1 MNPVVLQPLVLAVS
15 SNFPSFLSAP
25 EAYIDPNTGGMLF
38 QVLAIVF
45 TFLSGFMLFF
55 SARIRMAI
63 ARLSRRLRGL
73 LGRDTEVE

>member
-1 MNPVVLQPLVLAVS
+1 M
-15 SNFPSFLSAP
+15 AP

-55 SARIRMAI
+55 SARIKMTI
-63 ARLSRRLRGL
+63 ARLTRRLRGV